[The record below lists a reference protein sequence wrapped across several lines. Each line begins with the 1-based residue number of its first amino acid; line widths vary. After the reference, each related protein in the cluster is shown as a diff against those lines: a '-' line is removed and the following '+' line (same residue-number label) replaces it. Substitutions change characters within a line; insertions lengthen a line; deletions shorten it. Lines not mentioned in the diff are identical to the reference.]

1 MKRKRKQPFTTGDR
15 HHIFRLR
22 EHECTYPP
30 AISTCA
36 QWHLSRKCKS
46 HKFWKDNDSKW
57 TKVNISTQAILAF
70 LKGVET
76 WDNESCKSPH
86 QWVMQQHEKVSHE
99 NPSVNFYY
107 VLISAAL
114 SQGARGRITIQHLSR
129 KFSLDAVALQQ
140 LHMVTCSQIPSS
152 VKYIAFMLVGE
163 LD

>member
-1 MKRKRKQPFTTGDR
+1 
-15 HHIFRLR
+15 
-22 EHECTYPP
+22 
-30 AISTCA
+30 
-36 QWHLSRKCKS
+36 
-46 HKFWKDNDSKW
+46 
-57 TKVNISTQAILAF
+57 
-70 LKGVET
+70 
-76 WDNESCKSPH
+76 
-86 QWVMQQHEKVSHE
+86 MQQHEKVSHE

-129 KFSLDAVALQQ
+129 KFSLDVVALQQ